1 MLASAALTVRSISP
15 LLFTYFFRSWLC
27 PDNSCLDPTFH
38 SNDLETQRISR
49 GANHGRRI
57 SAGGRQTRT
66 GTLKSETHASR
77 LLATHVE
84 SELEPELAEEEYI
97 SMIPQAGYTS
107 RHVLSIFPP
116 MPVLDKL
123 QELQGK
129 LSARTRIVPV
139 PRPNMQIVLVPLGT
153 SLEDPGKLREAKSVR

>member
-1 MLASAALTVRSISP
+1 
-15 LLFTYFFRSWLC
+15 
-27 PDNSCLDPTFH
+27 
-38 SNDLETQRISR
+38 
-49 GANHGRRI
+49 
-57 SAGGRQTRT
+57 
-66 GTLKSETHASR
+66 
-77 LLATHVE
+77 
-84 SELEPELAEEEYI
+84 
-97 SMIPQAGYTS
+97 MIPQAGYTS